1 MGFIMVYIY
10 IHISLHNYIYIYL
23 HNIIGFIMIYLCDTE
38 CYLHMYA

>member
-10 IHISLHNYIYIYL
+10 IYHYIIIYLYL

>member
-10 IHISLHNYIYIYL
+10 IHISLHNYIYL

>member
-10 IHISLHNYIYIYL
+10 IYHYIIIYIYL